1 VNRAPSYVEIDI
13 VSIFG
18 GTHTLLI
25 LYTNMIKPKKAWKEL
40 QRHEVSSPDSFRSHA
55 NRCTAPKP
63 RAGKGHRAHMLV
75 GTY

>member
-1 VNRAPSYVEIDI
+1 MSRLILSLYLVVRIRW
-13 VSIFG
+13 
-18 GTHTLLI
+18 LI